1 MVRMA
6 RRRWWRRAALALAS
20 GAVASACGLAQLWRE
35 EPAPV
40 QAVVPVRKKAWE
52 ASLGGRDAA
61 KTHLVARLAH
71 WPTRLTVDPG
81 ELPLSDEAFLYRLAR
96 DTWRGIEAMVDL
108 ETGLPIDH
116 VRFTNGSIE
125 PADAEIGDYTST
137 TNIGLYLAAVAGAHR
152 LGLVSRDAALTRL
165 RAVLATLA
173 RLESYHGFFFNFY
186 DTVSLERTSSL
197 VSFVDSSWLLAGL
210 IVARQTF
217 PELRTPYTDDV
228 AHDFALFYDPRW
240 DLMTHGYDVHTHRR
254 SVYHYGTFYTEAR
267 LGNLLAIGL
276 GEAPRELWFE
286 MRRTYSADA
295 VAEYRNNE
303 TTARPEPDHIGES
316 FYEWQGVRYVP
327 SWGGS
332 MFEALMP
339 TLFLDEQRLAPRSLG
354 ANDVAHVK
362 VQRRYA
368 RRVLGYPVWG
378 LSPCMLPS
386 GRYAEFGVAP
396 LGVRGYDPGAVT
408 PHASALALPIAP
420 RAATRNLRE
429 FAHRYRAYGDFG
441 LYDSVVP
448 ETGEVAHV
456 YLTLDQA
463 MTFLAL
469 VNHLQD
475 HAVQR
480 TFASDPIVAAA
491 LPVVGVEHFFR

>member
-1 MVRMA
+1 MRA
-6 RRRWWRRAALALAS
+6 GWRWQLAVALGGALAT
-20 GAVASACGLAQLWRE
+20 GACGIGHLWRE

-40 QAVVPVRKKAWE
+40 PAVVPVRKKAWE
-52 ASLGGRDAA
+52 ASLGGRKAA
-61 KTHLVARLAH
+61 QPALVARLAT

-116 VRFTNGSIE
+116 LRFLDGAID
-125 PADAEIGDYTST
+125 PAHTEIGDYTST
-137 TNIGLYLAAVAGAHR
+137 TNIGLYLAAVAGAYR
-152 LGLVSRDAALTRL
+152 LGLVSREAALARL

-173 RLESYHGFFFNFY
+173 RLEEYRGFFFNFY
-186 DTVSLERTSSL
+186 DTVSLERTSHL
-197 VSFVDSSWLLAGL
+197 VSFVDSTWLLAGL
-210 IVARQTF
+210 VVARQTF
-217 PELRTPYTDDV
+217 PELRDPYTNRL
-228 AHDFALFYDPRW
+228 AHDFALFYDPRYH
-240 DLMTHGYDVHTHRR
+240 LMTHGYDVRTHHR

-276 GEAPRELWFE
+276 GEAPPDLWFE
-286 MRRTYSADA
+286 MHRTFPAEQ
-295 VAEYRNNE
+295 VAKYRGENG
-303 TTARPEPDHIGES
+303 TVRPGPDHIGDA

-339 TLFLDEQRLAPRSLG
+339 VLFLDEPHLAPRSLG
-354 ANDVAHVK
+354 ANDAAHVK

-378 LSPCMLPS
+378 MSPCMLPS

-396 LGVRGYDPGAVT
+396 LGIRGYDAGAVT
-408 PHASALALPIAP
+408 PHASALALAVAP
-420 RAATRNLRE
+420 RVATRNLRRL
-429 FAHRYRAYGDFG
+429 AQRYPIYGDFG
-441 LYDSVVP
+441 FDDSVVP
-448 ETGEVAHV
+448 ATGEVGHV
-456 YLTLDQA
+456 YLTLDQT

-469 VNHLQD
+469 VNRLQD
-475 HAVQR
+475 GAIQRAFEADPVVQH
-480 TFASDPIVAAA
+480 A
-491 LPVVGVEHFFR
+491 LPVLGVERFFD